1 MLFSVGDINVK
12 QDTETQQPL
21 AVKTQGNISL
31 KGKPKEALK
40 KHLSVIKQGDIVNF
54 VTSGRWSMHDLLF
67 HLLSFTGPANVDIS
81 TWSIS
86 ELVVR
91 QVLDFQRNGQ
101 ILSCR
106 FLLDKKVKVR
116 NPAPLQLI
124 TQNFPHQ
131 LIEIHAKVL
140 LIQNYDWKITVIG
153 SANMNQNRRVEAGV
167 IFTQKEI
174 YDFNSDWYGKYFA
187 ANN

>member
-1 MLFSVGDINVK
+1 MLFTIGDIQPKNK
-12 QDTETQQPL
+12 IEPQQPL
-21 AVKTQGNISL
+21 VVKVQGNL
-31 KGKPKEALK
+31 FVKGKPKEALK
-40 KHLSVIKQGDIVNF
+40 KHLSVLSQGDIVNF

-67 HLLSFTGPANVDIS
+67 HLLSFTGPANVGIA

-91 QVLDFQRNGQ
+91 QILNHQKNGQ

-124 TQNFPHQ
+124 ASNFTNQ
-131 LIEIHAKVL
+131 LVEIHAKLL
-140 LIQNYDWKITVIG
+140 LIENNNWKITVIG
-153 SANMNQNRRVEAGV
+153 SANMNQNRRIEAGV
-167 IFTQKEI
+167 IFTQPEI
-174 YDFNSDWYGKYFA
+174 FTFNSNWYNECFI
-187 ANN
+187 